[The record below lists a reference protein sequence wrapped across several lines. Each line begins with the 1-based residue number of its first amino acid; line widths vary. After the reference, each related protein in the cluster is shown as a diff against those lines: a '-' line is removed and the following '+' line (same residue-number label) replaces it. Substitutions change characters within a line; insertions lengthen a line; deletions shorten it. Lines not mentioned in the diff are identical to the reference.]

1 MKVDK
6 LNIVIGM
13 MCVILAVQ
21 LYYNNRPE
29 TFLSEYD
36 VMITLKVLN
45 ALKPREMTP
54 ITLENLDTHLREIRY
69 LVENEAK
76 SYPPYKK
83 LIDEY
88 NKAQNFKGLL
98 RLYKKF

>member
-45 ALKPREMTP
+45 AL
-54 ITLENLDTHLREIRY
+54 
-69 LVENEAK
+69 
-76 SYPPYKK
+76 
-83 LIDEY
+83 
-88 NKAQNFKGLL
+88 
-98 RLYKKF
+98 